1 MKIDI
6 VICTDTNYIMPCG
19 ILFYSICKNNLMHN
33 IVFHAVIDDSVTKTD
48 KEFLNLTVNQFNMK
62 VEYHLVDGHLFDSFP
77 NLGTGVYVSK
87 ATYYR
92 LYLTEIL
99 PQSIDKILYL
109 DCDMI
114 VRKDIGPLWNIDV
127 SDVAVGVS
135 ADGWESKIQIYNR
148 LQYPYHKGY
157 FNAGM
162 LLINLRYW
170 RENNVLGR
178 CLDYIEHHFTR
189 IVSHDQDVLNYVL
202 QDEKAPVGITYN
214 FLENFLYKSD
224 TALFDYWKYKD
235 EIDAVKNDPVI
246 IHYVASKPW
255 NKNCQNPY
263 KDIFL
268 QYKSET
274 LWKGTPLF
282 RHKVSIRSIIKDLLI
297 IFKLVKPRKDF
308 WDYASIET
316 LHIV

>member
-19 ILFYSICKNNLMHN
+19 ILFYSICKNNQMHD
-33 IVFHAVIDDSVTKTD
+33 IVFHAVIDESVTDVD
-48 KEFLNLTVNQFNMK
+48 KESLNKTVNQFNMI
-62 VEYHLVDGHLFDSFP
+62 VEYHMVDGHLFDSFP

-99 PQSIDKILYL
+99 PKSIDKVLYL

-114 VRKDIGPLWNIDV
+114 VRKDIAPLWNIDI
-127 SDVAVGVS
+127 SNVAVGVS
-135 ADGWESKIQIYNR
+135 ADGWESKIQMYNR
-148 LQYPYHKGY
+148 LQYPYIKGY

-170 RENNVLGR
+170 REKDVLGR
-178 CLDYIEHHFTR
+178 CLHFIKNHFKR

-202 QDEKAPVGITYN
+202 QDEKISVGITYN
-214 FLENFLYKSD
+214 FLENYLYKSD
-224 TALFDYWKYKD
+224 VALYDYWKYKT
-235 EIDAVKNDPVI
+235 EIDTVKNDPAI
-246 IHYVASKPW
+246 IHFVASKPW
-255 NKNCQNPY
+255 NKNCRNPY

-274 LWKGTPLF
+274 LWKGIPMF
-282 RHKVSIRSIIKDLLI
+282 GHKESIRSIIKDLLI
-297 IFKLVKPRKDF
+297 IFKLIKPREDF
-308 WDYASIET
+308 FDYDSIEE
-316 LHIV
+316 LHI